1 MAKKKKDVDLSTL
14 TKEELIKKIE
24 NQRGAN
30 GDLSK
35 KVKELSRENDFL
47 REMYSSTTV
56 SKRVQIAMEETMSL
70 MEDVERMKKLLAKYN
85 IKDE

>member
-1 MAKKKKDVDLSTL
+1 MAKKKKEVDLSTL

-30 GDLSK
+30 ADLSK

-56 SKRVQIAMEETMSL
+56 SKRVQIAMDETMSL
-70 MEDVERMKKLLAKYN
+70 MEDVERLKKILRDNN

>member
-30 GDLSK
+30 ADLSK

-56 SKRVQIAMEETMSL
+56 SKRVQIAMDETMSL
-70 MEDVERMKKLLAKYN
+70 MEDVERLKKILRDNN

>member
-1 MAKKKKDVDLSTL
+1 MAKKKKEVDLSTL

-30 GDLSK
+30 ADLSK